1 MPLYK
6 KKKRFSRQRYR
17 TLSRPRTARTS
28 RRVSRKTKGFDLRS
42 LAPQN
47 LKETLRDLFTTK
59 EGWKKI
65 GFAAII
71 FLGIIFGLFAWY
83 AKDLPT
89 PGKINARLSA
99 QSTQIFDRNGKLLYE
114 VHGDKN
120 RILADWNEIPQNCK
134 NATVAIE
141 DKDFYK
147 HGGFS
152 VMGIA
157 RAFTGLA
164 TGDRS
169 KGGGSTIT
177 QQYVRNALLTTER
190 SYTRKIKEIILS
202 IEIEQMYKKDD
213 ILKMYL
219 DEIPYGSN
227 AYGIKVAGKTYFNKE
242 LKDLSLQE
250 CAVLAA
256 MPQAPTYYSPYGTH
270 KQELLDRKDTVLEKM
285 AEQKYISKDEA
296 EAAQKATLTFSNNP
310 YGSITAPHFVMYVKE
325 KLVEKYGEKMVNE
338 GGLKVYTTLDLEKQN
353 YAQEAVA
360 TNVDK
365 NRAAYRASN
374 ASLVSMDPKTGQ
386 ILAMVGSRDFFNQDI
401 DGNVNVAVMD
411 RQPGSSFK
419 PFAYATAWKTN
430 NWGPGSVLYDLRT
443 DFGGG
448 YNPNNYDGR
457 FRGPVTMRRALQ
469 NSLNI
474 PAVKTLYI
482 AGLDE
487 TISTA
492 HAMGITTLNDRSQYG
507 LSLVL
512 GAGEVKLVDM
522 TNAYGV
528 FANQGVKQEPTWYIK
543 IENAKGKTVD
553 EYKEK
558 QGKKVLD
565 PQVAYLMN
573 NVLSDDSARAEIFGT
588 GGQLTL
594 RGRPVAAKTGT
605 TNDYKDAWTV
615 GYTPSLVTG
624 VWAGNND
631 NTPMTSAGGSVA
643 AAPIWHDYMTK
654 ALAGSAVEQFQR
666 PSGIKTVTLDSV
678 TGKRPSNGSKTVTDI
693 FPSWF
698 NPTEIKIN
706 KVTGKLVNE
715 NCLPEASNIETRTVN
730 RVTAEISSGD
740 AAYSRWFAP
749 ISAWAKNSGYSTT
762 GESLGQDTCPL
773 NLGQPKISFD
783 SPLDGDD
790 VAANLTV
797 QLIVT
802 APNGVESVTVRLNGQ
817 PAKVATQSGSFYAA
831 TLTVPNGESTIIAT
845 VTDKQ
850 GMTATQTITV
860 TR

>member
-1 MPLYK
+1 M
-6 KKKRFSRQRYR
+6 
-17 TLSRPRTARTS
+17 SRPKGARNS
-28 RRVSRKTKGFDLRS
+28 RRSPRKSKGFSLS
-42 LAPQN
+42 ALAPDN
-47 LKETLRDLFTTK
+47 IKNTLHNLFTTK

-65 GFAAII
+65 GFAAVI
-71 FLGIIFGLFAWY
+71 FLGLMFGLFAWY

-89 PGKINARLSA
+89 PGKINAQVSA

-134 NATVAIE
+134 DATIAIE

-152 VMGIA
+152 FMGIA

-164 TGDRS
+164 TGDQS

-190 SYTRKIKEIILS
+190 TYSRKIKEIILS

-219 DEIPYGSN
+219 NEIPYGSN
-227 AYGIKVAGKTYFNKE
+227 AYGLKVASKTYFNKDV
-242 LKDLSLQE
+242 KNLSLQE

-270 KQELLDRKDTVLEKM
+270 KDLLMERKDTVLEKM
-285 AEQKYISKDEA
+285 AQQKYITKDEA
-296 EAAQKATLTFSNNP
+296 KAAEDKTIAFSNNP

-325 KLVEKYGEKMVNE
+325 QLVEKYGEKMVNE
-338 GGLKVYTTLDLEKQN
+338 GGLKVYTTLDLEKQQ
-353 YAQEAVA
+353 YAESAVA

-365 NRAAYRASN
+365 NRRAYNASN

-401 DGNVNVAVMD
+401 DGNVNVSIMD

-419 PFAYATAWKTN
+419 PFAYATAWKSKS
-430 NWGPGSVLYDLRT
+430 WGPGSVLYDLKT

-448 YNPNNYDGR
+448 YSPNNYDGR
-457 FRGPVTMRRALQ
+457 FRGPVTMRKALQ

-474 PAVKTLYI
+474 PAVKTMYV
-482 AGLDE
+482 AGMDE
-487 TISTA
+487 TIDTA
-492 HAMGITTLNDRSQYG
+492 HAMGITTLNNKSQYG

-512 GAGEVKLVDM
+512 GAGEVKLLDM

-528 FANQGVKQEPTWYIK
+528 FANQGVKQDPAWYVK
-543 IENAKGKTVD
+543 VEDSKGKTID
-553 EYKEK
+553 EYKDK

-565 PQVAYLMN
+565 SQVAYLMS
-573 NVLSDDSARAEIFGT
+573 NVLSDDSARAEVFGA
-588 GGQLTL
+588 GGALTL

-605 TNDYKDAWTV
+605 TNDYKDAWTM

-631 NTPMTSAGGSVA
+631 NTPMTQAGGSIA

-654 ALAGSAVEQFQR
+654 ALANTSVEQFQR
-666 PSGIKTVTLDSV
+666 PSGIKTVTLDSI
-678 TGKRPSNGSKTVTDI
+678 TGKKPSTGSKTVTDL
-693 FPSWF
+693 FPSWY
-698 NPTEIKIN
+698 NIQNAVGATEISVNIS
-706 KVTGKLVNE
+706 TGKLVNDS
-715 NCLPEASNIETRTVN
+715 CPPEQSKIEKRTVN
-730 RVTAEISSGD
+730 TVTAEIPLSD
-740 AAYSRWFAP
+740 AAYARWFAP
-749 ISAWAKNSGYSTT
+749 ISAWAKSSGYAT
-762 GESLGQDTCPL
+762 GGGALGQDTCPL
-773 NLGQPKISFD
+773 NLGQPQISFD
-783 SPLDGDD
+783 SPQDGDS
-790 VAANLTV
+790 VSNIITA
-797 QLIVT
+797 QLIAS
-802 APNGVESVTVRLNGQ
+802 APNGVQSVTVQVNSGATQ
-817 PAKVATQSGSFYAA
+817 AATQSGNFYTVKLNIPNGSS
-831 TLTVPNGESTIIAT
+831 TLTATI
-845 VTDKQ
+845 TDNQ
-850 GMTATQTITV
+850 GMANSQTITV